1 MLRLTSILGVCV
13 LAVGLAALNAA
24 REPGGVKL
32 DWTLVGTPPRKVLA
46 EPLARAT
53 IIRTITASG
62 KIESVD
68 EAEIASQII
77 GRVIAVNF
85 KEGDPVKKGDVL
97 VEIDPTDAQAKLDS
111 TTARISRLSAAIDQA
126 DSELKKARRDAEL
139 SSKLAGRGFS
149 TPTELADSFTLLAKA
164 EAALAMSRN
173 ELSESEA
180 MRRATLEEVRRT
192 TIRAPI
198 DGVVSNLEVDVGE
211 IVIAGTTN
219 LPGSVLMK
227 VCDLD
232 RMRVRADVDE
242 TDVPLVRRGQVA
254 HVFLQADQLHPLA
267 GRIDRVSPQ
276 GKVKKDEV
284 VGFETLI
291 DLDVPGSTG
300 TGSESDRPPLRP
312 GMSVTVEIE
321 VRQSDAA
328 LSVPAQAVVHRR
340 RKELPD
346 TPLIREWAERS
357 ARPPGEKVRDAEQRY
372 LKVVYVLEAGVAR
385 ARPIETGL
393 SDERRV
399 EVLAGLREDD
409 RVVVGP
415 FHALDEMKDG
425 DAVLPVASPAD
436 LEKEG

>member
-1 MLRLTSILGVCV
+1 MLRLATVLGVCI
-13 LAVGLAALNAA
+13 LAAGLAAMNAA
-24 REPGGVKL
+24 RDPGAVRL
-32 DWTLVGTPPRKVLA
+32 DWTLVRTPPRKVLA

-53 IIRTITASG
+53 IIRTVTASG
-62 KIESVD
+62 VIESVD
-68 EAEIASQII
+68 QAEIASQII
-77 GRVIAVNF
+77 GRVVAVNF
-85 KEGDPVKKGDVL
+85 KEGDPVKAGDVL
-97 VEIDPTDAQAKLDS
+97 VAIDPTDAQAKLDS
-111 TTARISRLSAAIDQA
+111 ANARISRLEAAINQA
-126 DSELKKARRDAEL
+126 DSDLKKAQRDADL

-164 EAALAMSRN
+164 EAALAMCRN
-173 ELSESEA
+173 ELTESQA
-180 MRRATLEEVRRT
+180 MRRAGEEELRRT
-192 TIRAPI
+192 TIRSPI

-254 HVFLQADQLHPLA
+254 RVFLQADQLRPLP

-284 VGFETLI
+284 VGFETLV
-291 DLDVPGSTG
+291 DLDVPKP
-300 TGSESDRPPLRP
+300 TGSESDGPMLRP
-312 GMSVTVEIE
+312 GMSVTVEVE
-321 VRQSDAA
+321 VRQSDDA

-346 TPLIREWAERS
+346 SPLIRDWSERT
-357 ARPPGEKVRDAEQRY
+357 ARQPGEKARDAEQRY
-372 LKVVYVLEAGVAR
+372 LKVVFVLDGGVAR
-385 ARPIETGL
+385 AQPIETGL

-399 EVLAGLREDD
+399 EVRAGLDEDA

-415 FHALDEMKDG
+415 FHALDELKDG
-425 DAVLPVASPAD
+425 DAVLPVDSPAE